1 MPSFTSEI
9 LSIASVAESIALSI
23 WSFLSSDRAQQ
34 FYKQV
39 VTVVIVI
46 IAIAI
51 LGIWEGLKQ
60 IAFPVVKIAI
70 AWMRDRLVQGW
81 ASFRAWLVQ
90 LRAEV
95 EGFVVLVMEG
105 AIGL

>member
-1 MPSFTSEI
+1 MPNFTSEI
-9 LSIASVAESIALSI
+9 LSAASIAESIALAI
-23 WSFLSSDRAQQ
+23 WGFVSSDRAIA

-39 VTVVIVI
+39 IVI
-46 IAIAI
+46 LVVLIAIAAM
-51 LGIWEGLKQ
+51 GIWEGLKQ

-70 AWMRDRLVQGW
+70 AWLRDRLGQGW

-95 EGFVVLVMEG
+95 EGFVVIVMEG

>member
-1 MPSFTSEI
+1 MPQFTSEI
-9 LSIASVAESIALSI
+9 MSAASIAESIALAV
-23 WSFLSSDRAQQ
+23 WGFLSSDRAIA

-39 VTVVIVI
+39 VTILVVIV
-46 IAIAI
+46 AIAI
-51 LGIWEGLKQ
+51 MGIWEGLKQ
-60 IAFPVVKIAI
+60 IAFPVTKIAI

-95 EGFVVLVMEG
+95 EGFVVIVMEG
-105 AIGL
+105 AIGG

>member
-1 MPSFTSEI
+1 MPNFTSEI
-9 LSIASVAESIALSI
+9 LSIASVAESIALAI
-23 WSFLSSDRAQQ
+23 WGFLSSDRAIA
-34 FYKQV
+34 FYKQIIV
-39 VTVVIVI
+39 VLVVL
-46 IAIAI
+46 IAIAAM
-51 LGIWEGLKQ
+51 GIWEGLKQ
-60 IAFPVVKIAI
+60 VAFPVAKIAI

-95 EGFVVLVMEG
+95 EGFVIVVLKG